1 MRRRDLVVLLAAA
14 SLRVSIGRADGKP
27 PIVGLLIPDNAIETD
42 NLEAALRRAGID
54 PGTGVQIETLAA
66 AGDYERLPQLAAE
79 FVNRRVSVIRATALA
94 AALAAKA
101 ATTQIPIVFSVGVD
115 PVELG
120 LVKSYNHPGG
130 NLTGVYLPFATAD
143 AKRLQLLHQLVPQ
156 ARVVG
161 VLVNPKNGGAEG
173 VERQLR
179 AAAPT
184 LGIDLRVAEIR
195 GPDDLAPAF
204 ADFAQHGAAAVFEAN
219 DRLLN
224 HTWTGRIVALA
235 DAHRLP
241 VMGVEAGQTAAG
253 LLACYGADVDEGNRD
268 VDAYVVRVLR
278 GAKPA
283 DLPVQVPTKFE
294 LVINLKTAKAL
305 GLSVPQSLLA
315 QANEVIE

>member
-1 MRRRDLVVLLAAA
+1 MRRRDLVILLAAS
-14 SLRVSIGRADGKP
+14 SLRVSIGRADDKA
-27 PIVGLLIPDNAIETD
+27 PIVGLLMPDNAIETE

-54 PGTGVQIETLAA
+54 PGTGVQIKTLAA
-66 AGDYERLPQLAAE
+66 AGDYERLPQLATE
-79 FVNRRVSVIRATALA
+79 FVNRRVTVIRATGEA

-101 ATTQIPIVFSVGVD
+101 ATTEIPIVFGVGLD

-120 LVKSYNHPGG
+120 LVKSYNRPGG
-130 NLTGVYLPFATAD
+130 NLTGVYLPFAAAD
-143 AKRLQLLHQLVPQ
+143 AKRLQLLHELVPQ

-161 VLVNPKNGGAEG
+161 VLVNPKNRDAEG
-173 VERQLR
+173 VERLR

-204 ADFAQHGAAAVFEAN
+204 ADFAQHRAAAVFEAT

-235 DAHRLP
+235 NAHRLP
-241 VMGVEAGQTAAG
+241 IMGVEAGQTAAG
-253 LLACYGADVDEGNRD
+253 LLACYGADLDEARRIED
-268 VDAYVVRVLR
+268 TYVVRVLK

-283 DLPVQVPTKFE
+283 DLPVQVPTKFK

-305 GLSVPQSLLA
+305 GLSVPQLVLA
-315 QANEVIE
+315 LADEVIE